1 MEVVHS
7 QELEIAHNCC
17 SSLVQEGSLVAGYHM
32 VENPACSS
40 QNHHP
45 DMKDGAEGPAFG
57 PSPCRLLVVP
67 AVGNHRRVGCSFEV
81 EAYLLVGTHS
91 QADFENVAPTAKLHH
106 DPEGGSPA
114 DHIHQIGLHALRN
127 SVK

>member
-1 MEVVHS
+1 M
-7 QELEIAHNCC
+7 
-17 SSLVQEGSLVAGYHM
+17 AGYRT
-32 VENPACSS
+32 VEIPACSS

-67 AVGNHRRVGCSFEV
+67 DVGNHRRVGCSFEV

-114 DHIHQIGLHALRN
+114 DHIHQIGSHALRN
-127 SVK
+127 SVKESLLETRKEN

>member
-1 MEVVHS
+1 
-7 QELEIAHNCC
+7 
-17 SSLVQEGSLVAGYHM
+17 M

-57 PSPCRLLVVP
+57 PSPCRLLV
-67 AVGNHRRVGCSFEV
+67 
-81 EAYLLVGTHS
+81 GTHS

-106 DPEGGSPA
+106 DPEGGNLA
-114 DHIHQIGLHALRN
+114 DQIHQIGSHALRN
-127 SVK
+127 SVKESLLETRKKTR

>member
-1 MEVVHS
+1 
-7 QELEIAHNCC
+7 
-17 SSLVQEGSLVAGYHM
+17 
-32 VENPACSS
+32 
-40 QNHHP
+40 
-45 DMKDGAEGPAFG
+45 
-57 PSPCRLLVVP
+57 
-67 AVGNHRRVGCSFEV
+67 VGCSFEV